1 MGNNSGENPRPIPEE
16 EYHMKEKIEKLKA
29 AQALYAEKNEFS
41 VGQIVTWKD
50 DMKNDKGNRL
60 RGSLRNPR

>member
-1 MGNNSGENPRPIPEE
+1 
-16 EYHMKEKIEKLKA
+16 MKEKIEKLKA